1 MDTSA
6 CNICDQSERI
16 NPNFVPSV
24 RTNGRKDQKLD
35 KIAALLLSLALPLPA
50 AKTDVAQKL
59 ESHQNEVAK
68 TFLVP
73 ETQARTHF
81 AWLRNVRMGDLEL
94 AGSDQTSGS
103 SQSLESHFPEGGK
116 RKRISAYSY
125 HSYPFASDCICNLQF
140 LAGSLSVPPRP
151 STRSWLS
158 KLARKWVHFRSE
170 LRSHP
175 ILAACL
181 TSANQLAREIN
192 SFLLMASR

>member
-1 MDTSA
+1 MA
-6 CNICDQSERI
+6 EKIKNWI
-16 NPNFVPSV
+16 
-24 RTNGRKDQKLD
+24 KL
-35 KIAALLLSLALPLPA
+35 LPCCSLWLSLCPPPRPTWHKNSKAIRMKSPKRSSCLRHR
-50 AKTDVAQKL
+50 Q
-59 ESHQNEVAK
+59 
-68 TFLVP
+68 
-73 ETQARTHF
+73 RTHF

-103 SQSLESHFPEGGK
+103 SQSLESHFPERGK
-116 RKRISAYSY
+116 RKRMSAYSY

-175 ILAACL
+175 ILAARL
-181 TSANQLAREIN
+181 TSANQLAREVN